1 MSLASRKLIQ
11 ATAGAAGAADTGD
24 DDFANVVL
32 LLDGDGTSGDD
43 NNTFT
48 DSSTN
53 GFTVTESGDVVQGS
67 FSPYGDNWSVYFEN
81 NTAFMQS
88 DTGIDVS
95 TDNFTIEM
103 WVWSTEADVR
113 FCSQNNTG
121 STNFYFG
128 TNEAGKLK
136 WDVPTGTNVVS
147 ADYVMPLNQ
156 WVHVA
161 AVREGTGSNQFKMY
175 ADGVLVA
182 QDTDSSG
189 HGTGRKINIAGGRG
203 NSANYDGYISNF
215 RFVVGSA
222 VYTSDF
228 TPPTEPL
235 TNITNTKLLAC
246 QSNRFIDNS
255 ATNDTFTL
263 DLDTGLPKVT
273 PFSPF
278 KDDDA
283 RDITTDG
290 GSGYFDGS
298 GDFLRTSTSSVSIG
312 TGDFTMEAWVYPAVS
327 SQSGVILD
335 TRSGSFNNKPVI
347 SYVNSTFRYYAS
359 SADRI
364 TSAASYP
371 AGAWYHCVAV
381 RNSGTTTL
389 YVNGVSQ
396 GTYSDSTDYGTITRF
411 EVGADDDGSENAFFN
426 GNVSDARF
434 VSSAVYT
441 SAFTPPTAPLNAT
454 AVEGS
459 AYSLN
464 NASYEFKSVSV
475 TSQATTPTGVQFNSD
490 GTKMYVI
497 DFDNDDIFQYS
508 LSTAFD
514 VSTASYDSVSFDGSS
529 QETKPQGLVFSPDGT
544 KMYTVGQTADSFF
557 QYSLSTAFDLST
569 VSYASKSFSVASQDL
584 TPTDLAISPDGTKM
598 YMIGVTSDSIFEYD
612 LSTAFDVSTAS
623 YNSVSLSLSA
633 QDTSPRG
640 LHFNSDGTKMFVA
653 GDSSNSVLQYT
664 LTTGFDLSTASYDS
678 VSFSIGSEE
687 GTPTALTFNA
697 DGTKFYILGS
707 ANDTVYQYSV
717 STVSALMLNFQD
729 AGIYDL
735 TGINNIDTVGDAQ
748 IDTAVKKYGTG
759 SLEFDGSGDYL
770 EAPYNKAYAFSGDF
784 TVEFWI
790 YYISHVGSYT
800 GIICCANTHT
810 GSGAPTAGWI
820 LSFYSTGDDLLW
832 EIAGQGGFTSTSSL
846 SKNQWVHLAVVRSG
860 STVTLYMDGV
870 SVGSKTQSG
879 TADSVSFPLFVGRG
893 RSTVSTPYFEGY
905 IDDIRITNG
914 IARYTSSF
922 TPPDAA
928 LPKF

>member
-11 ATAGAAGAADTGD
+11 STAGAAGAADTGD

-53 GFTVTESGDVVQGS
+53 GFTVTENGSVVQGS
-67 FSPYGDNWSVYFEN
+67 FSPYGDNWSNYFSDGSAYLTASPAAPGTGEFCYECWINVLQASDDAVLETRDTNNSANGFTLTVLNSSTIRVYSN
-81 NTAFMQS
+81 SAKITAS
-88 DTGIDVS
+88 GLS
-95 TDNFTIEM
+95 
-103 WVWSTEADVR
+103 
-113 FCSQNNTG
+113 
-121 STNFYFG
+121 Y
-128 TNEAGKLK
+128 
-136 WDVPTGTNVVS
+136 
-147 ADYVMPLNQ
+147 LNQ
-156 WVHVA
+156 WTHLCVEKVGSTTTLYING
-161 AVREGTGSNQFKMY
+161 VSYGTTTDLANMSNTNFRIGESQHYGAF
-175 ADGVLVA
+175 
-182 QDTDSSG
+182 S
-189 HGTGRKINIAGGRG
+189 
-203 NSANYDGYISNF
+203 GYIANF
-215 RFVVGSA
+215 RYVRGGY
-222 VYTSDF
+222 VYNGNF
-228 TPPTEPL
+228 TPPTSPL
-235 TNITNTKLLAC
+235 TAVANTELLTC
-246 QSNRFIDNS
+246 SSNRFVDES
-255 ATNDTFTL
+255 TNNHTVTVNGDIE
-263 DLDTGLPKVT
+263 VT

-290 GSGYFDGS
+290 GSAYFGGS
-298 GDFLRTSTSSVSIG
+298 DDYLISSTNFTAIG
-312 TGDFTMEAWVYPAVS
+312 TDDFTVEFWYNGGAQPDRYPCIIGTLDAFSATGAWRVQTY
-327 SQSGVILD
+327 D
-335 TRSGSFNNKPVI
+335 NNT
-347 SYVNSTFRYYAS
+347 NRFQF
-359 SADRI
+359 
-364 TSAASYP
+364 TSAITNY
-371 AGAWYHCVAV
+371 VF
-381 RNSGTTTL
+381 TTTNYNDNAWHHFAVTREGTSL
-389 YVNGVSQ
+389 RGFVDGVQQ
-396 GTYSDSTDYGTITRF
+396 GSTQTMSDSFTSRKILMMSQLRDGGDQ
-411 EVGADDDGSENAFFN
+411 VGY
-426 GNVSDARF
+426 VSDAR
-434 VSSAVYT
+434 VIKGTALYT
-441 SAFTPPTAPLNAT
+441 SSFTPPTAPLNAT

-459 AYSLN
+459 AYSLS

-687 GTPTALTFNA
+687 GSPTALTFNA